1 MFDFLFME
9 LVTILQILSSSE
21 VVKWLLKC
29 PFYNVGL
36 LGKKMAGYYPDLHAQ
51 SAGACVHNTDDPFKF
66 ELGPTGAAVI
76 NSVRKIKLSHRMGFQ
91 TSSS

>member
-1 MFDFLFME
+1 MAPKMPFLQCG
-9 LVTILQILSSSE
+9 L
-21 VVKWLLKC
+21 KRKKNGWLH
-29 PFYNVGL
+29 
-36 LGKKMAGYYPDLHAQ
+36 PDLHAQ

-66 ELGPTGAAVI
+66 ELSPTGAAVI